1 MKRLKFKGKEIEKN
15 KFKGEETLTV
25 KNKVVIDEFNQE
37 YDGFVDVDTG
47 RPHGEGTLTVRKKD
61 KTLWKIEEGIF
72 QDGRLTEGSETTYC
86 LHDDRNFIKKEI
98 GKWRF
103 DKDKNFCEE
112 FMSGKGEELYYR
124 TEKDLKNNK
133 YFGYVKGT
141 FDNGTLIK
149 GEILNPSLIN
159 YTEEKGVKK
168 IIYDGSIKKVWDEN
182 QKIHLNLSK
191 GKIYYEVLPL
201 SEISQYAS
209 NTDRPEGQGV
219 EYEGEIEFDTPH
231 GEGEMTFEDGSKKK
245 GFWYN
250 GSIDL

>member
-1 MKRLKFKGKEIEKN
+1 MKRLKFKGKEIEKS
-15 KFKGEETLTV
+15 KS
-25 KNKVVIDEFNQE
+25 KNGNNE
-37 YDGFVDVDTG
+37 YDGFIDVDSG
-47 RPHGEGTLTVRKKD
+47 LPHGKGVFIKRNQD
-61 KTLWKIEEGIF
+61 KIIKLIEEGIWQNGF
-72 QDGRLTEGSETTYC
+72 LTEGSEVDY
-86 LHDDRNFIKKEI
+86 LWSKDYIKKEI

-112 FMSGKGEELYYR
+112 FISGKGAELYYR

-141 FDNGTLIK
+141 FDNGILIK

-219 EYEGEIEFDTPH
+219 EYEGEIEFDTPY

>member
-1 MKRLKFKGKEIEKN
+1 MKRLKFKGKKIEKN

-25 KNKVVIDEFNQE
+25 KNNVVIDEFNQE

-124 TEKDLKNNK
+124 TEKDLKDNK
-133 YFGYVKGT
+133 YFGYVKGI
-141 FDNGTLIK
+141 FDDGSLLK
-149 GEILNPSLIN
+149 GEVYNAYLIE
-159 YTEEKGVKK
+159 YSDADFVKK
-168 IIYDGSIKKVWDEN
+168 IIV
-182 QKIHLNLSK
+182 K
-191 GKIYYEVLPL
+191 GKSKDYLNPDSKMKQNLQIG
-201 SEISQYAS
+201 EIFFE
-209 NTDRPEGQGV
+209 NGDH
-219 EYEGEIEFDTPH
+219 YEGELWHDRPT
-231 GEGEMTFEDGSKKK
+231 GLGTMTYKDGSKDS
-245 GFWYN
+245 
-250 GSIDL
+250 GSFGEDGILKVK